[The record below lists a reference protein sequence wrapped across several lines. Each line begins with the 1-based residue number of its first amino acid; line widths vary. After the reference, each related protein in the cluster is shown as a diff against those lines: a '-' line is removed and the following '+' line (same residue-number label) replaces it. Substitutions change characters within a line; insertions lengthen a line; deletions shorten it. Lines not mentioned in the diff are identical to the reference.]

1 MFDLLSVY
9 KVVKYDD
16 KLIAKLEKNMR
27 VKYIYWLS
35 IFLIVID
42 NNLNF

>member
-16 KLIAKLEKNMR
+16 KLIAELEKYEG
-27 VKYIYWLS
+27 KIYILA
-35 IFLIVID
+35 F
-42 NNLNF
+42 NFYNRS